1 MNPVPTEVLRRLRK
15 VCLALPGVTEEPAW
29 EGIRWVV
36 AKQNFAHVL
45 TIFGGKPAAYARA
58 AKHEGPVV
66 VLTVRSAK
74 AEEAKSGPPYFR
86 APWGTKWGAQVL
98 GLTLGSKTDWKKV
111 RALVVESHRL
121 LTERSPRTRRTS
133 RSSARD

>member
-1 MNPVPTEVLRRLRK
+1 MVL
-15 VCLALPGVTEEPAW
+15 E
-29 EGIRWVV
+29 
-36 AKQNFAHVL
+36 QNFAHVL
-45 TIFGGKPAAYARA
+45 TIFGGKPKAYARA
-58 AKHEGPVV
+58 AKSEGPVV

-74 AEEAKSGPPYFR
+74 AEEADAGPPYFR

-121 LTERSPRTRRTS
+121 LSARRTS
-133 RSSARD
+133 ARRSPQD

>member
-1 MNPVPTEVLRRLRK
+1 VLRRLRK
-15 VCLALPGVTEEPAW
+15 ICLGLEGATEEPAW

-74 AEEAKSGPPYFR
+74 AEEAEKGAPFFR

-98 GLTLGSKTDWKKV
+98 GLTLGSKTNWREVK
-111 RALVVESHRL
+111 RLVVESHRL
-121 LTERSPRTRRTS
+121 LSTRRTS
-133 RSSARD
+133 SRRTARH

>member
-1 MNPVPTEVLRRLRK
+1 MNEVPTEVLRRLRK
-15 VCLALPGVTEEPAW
+15 ICLGLEGVTEEPAW

-36 AKQNFAHVL
+36 QKQNFAHVL

-66 VLTVRSAK
+66 VLTVRSPK
-74 AEEAKSGPPYFR
+74 AQEAEQGAPFFR

-98 GLTLGSKTDWKKV
+98 GLTLGSKTNWREVKRLV
-111 RALVVESHRL
+111 LASHALLS
-121 LTERSPRTRRTS
+121 ERSTRTRRTS
-133 RSSARD
+133 RRSTRD

>member
-15 VCLALPGVTEEPAW
+15 ICLALPGVTEEPAW

-36 AKQNFAHVL
+36 LKQNFAHVL

-58 AKHEGPVV
+58 AKSEGPVV

-74 AEEAKSGPPYFR
+74 AEEAGKGAPFFR

-98 GLTLGSKTDWKKV
+98 GLTLGSQTNWREVK
-111 RALVVESHRL
+111 RLVVESHRL
-121 LTERSPRTRRTS
+121 LSTRRTS
-133 RSSARD
+133 SRRSPRN